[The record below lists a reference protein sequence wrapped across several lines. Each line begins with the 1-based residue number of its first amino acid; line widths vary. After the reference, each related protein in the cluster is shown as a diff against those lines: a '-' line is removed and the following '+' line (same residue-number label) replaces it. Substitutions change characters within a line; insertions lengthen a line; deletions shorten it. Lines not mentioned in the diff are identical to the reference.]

1 MEILICDFFTPP
13 LAANLLLIE
22 FQGAVIGLAIGL
34 ASVNVHSQKQ
44 ELFRRHRLI
53 FTISSRKIFIS
64 STQNFLIKKSLSGSF
79 RKQ

>member
-44 ELFRRHRLI
+44 ELF
-53 FTISSRKIFIS
+53 
-64 STQNFLIKKSLSGSF
+64 
-79 RKQ
+79 

>member
-22 FQGAVIGLAIGL
+22 FQGAFIGLAIGL

-44 ELFRRHRLI
+44 ELFQRHRHV
-53 FTISSRKIFIS
+53 FSRKTFIS
-64 STQNFLIKKSLSGSF
+64 STQKTQNKIS
-79 RKQ
+79 